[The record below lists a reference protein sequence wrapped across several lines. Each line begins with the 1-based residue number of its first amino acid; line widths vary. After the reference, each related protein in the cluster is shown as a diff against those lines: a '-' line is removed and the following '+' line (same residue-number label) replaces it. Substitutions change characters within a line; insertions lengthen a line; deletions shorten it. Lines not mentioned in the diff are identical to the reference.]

1 MKKYILSI
9 IASMFIGATY
19 AQEISINSR
28 ENGIRHIS
36 CRMEPVKAKM
46 TDKTSLS
53 TSLSYIANDTEH
65 LYNISFFLR
74 KYTSL
79 KVEKGADVL
88 IRLNDENETVLTL
101 TVINGDEDKIGH
113 LVKEPIV
120 TTEYRI
126 FVACNITDE
135 QVAAIAEHG
144 VKKLRINTSTSPTDW
159 EYKSDKIGGIISS
172 HYKLI
177 QETISKPADND
188 ASTF

>member
-19 AQEISINSR
+19 AQEISIN
-28 ENGIRHIS
+28 NIKDGIRHIS

-79 KVEKGADVL
+79 KVEKGSDVL

-126 FVACNITDE
+126 FIACNITDE
-135 QVAAIAEHG
+135 QIALIAKHG
-144 VKKLRINTSTSPTDW
+144 VKKLRINTSISPTDW
-159 EYKSDKIGGIISS
+159 EYKNDKIGEVISS

-177 QETISKPADND
+177 QETINKPADND